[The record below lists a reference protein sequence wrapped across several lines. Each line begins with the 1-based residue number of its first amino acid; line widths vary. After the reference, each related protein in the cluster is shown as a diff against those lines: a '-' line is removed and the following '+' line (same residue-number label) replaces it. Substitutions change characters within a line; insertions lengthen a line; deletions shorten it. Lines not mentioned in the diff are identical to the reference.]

1 LRKPD
6 QNAPLARKLLH
17 PRLHERELRDFLPR
31 LGSALMGDIWMNL
44 VDARETAQ
52 ARRANHS
59 EKKWSDHMRALAPL
73 KVGDTLMVQNQ
84 SGNHPLR
91 WDKRGT
97 VMKCEGFDQYHVVID
112 GSRRLTEQ
120 KKQKVP
126 KTVYSFSP

>member
-1 LRKPD
+1 
-6 QNAPLARKLLH
+6 
-17 PRLHERELRDFLPR
+17 
-31 LGSALMGDIWMNL
+31 MGDMWMNL

-59 EKKWSDHMRALAPL
+59 EKKWSDHTRALAPL
-73 KVGDTLMVQNQ
+73 KVGDTVMVQNQ

-97 VMKCEGFDQYHVVID
+97 VMDCEGFDQYQVMID

-120 KKQKVP
+120 KERKVP
-126 KTVYSFSP
+126 ETVHFFSP